1 MGAFH
6 SPHVF
11 LLNTVCSDSKQYNG
25 RLYPSHIPRS
35 SVQKAV
41 LALGSGVAAL
51 KSPNR
56 HDMVAVLGETT
67 GHQALIK
74 LRNRM
79 KNDPEGYTILSIEC
93 PRIRLSTLDLTRMSA
108 LPDGTLGR
116 EYLHFLEENVRQMK
130 NTPIHVM
137 QRYREVHDLLHT
149 LLSMPTNMLGE
160 VVVKLFEAAHT
171 GLPMCVLGA
180 TLGPCRLYVIST
192 AGLKK
197 HPTPALNTSPHNHL
211 HLLQPPLSPTPAP
224 QISEYEVRQVFQKQ
238 KRKKHQAQIV

>member
-1 MGAFH
+1 ARH
-6 SPHVF
+6 CHDD
-11 LLNTVCSDSKQYNG
+11 SDSKQYNG

-116 EYLHFLEENVRQMK
+116 EYLHFLEENRV
-130 NTPIHVM
+130 TPTQELNEKFVDDEELACH
-137 QRYREVHDLLHT
+137 
-149 LLSMPTNMLGE
+149 
-160 VVVKLFEAAHT
+160 
-171 GLPMCVLGA
+171 A
-180 TLGPCRLYVIST
+180 TLS
-192 AGLKK
+192 
-197 HPTPALNTSPHNHL
+197 
-211 HLLQPPLSPTPAP
+211 
-224 QISEYEVRQVFQKQ
+224 
-238 KRKKHQAQIV
+238 